1 MRLLFI
7 AWLLFCPTWLC
18 AQRIPLRAERSQRI
32 PESEIHAQQR
42 KLNQVFRHITDTY
55 VNRVNPEAQTETA
68 IRAMLAGL
76 DPHSTYLTAEE
87 MERARENLS
96 GEFCGIGIE
105 FNTLRD
111 TLIAV
116 TVLPDAPA
124 DRAGLRPGDRIV
136 RIDTVSAVGLDRKRI
151 PNLLRGARGSHVAL
165 EVVRRGMTEPLHLE
179 VVRDR
184 IPIHT
189 VDAAYLVDGHTG
201 YIKVNR
207 FGYTTMEEFRRAFSS
222 LGEIDALIL
231 DLRGNSGGIL
241 GQAVELAGFFL
252 PRGTLIAS
260 TEGRAVPST
269 PLRTSQ
275 EGMFTEG
282 KLVVLIDEESASGS
296 EIVAGAIQDWDRGWI
311 IGRPSFGKGLVQR
324 QFVLQDGSAI
334 RLTIAR
340 YHTPSGRVI
349 QRPYRPGERRAY
361 YLDHLHRRNLTP
373 DSLTTGAPTYH
384 TLRLG
389 RTVYGGGGIIPDQL
403 IPADT
408 TTPAPWLVEWIRR
421 GVVNEFSIDYLDR
434 HRPALEKR
442 YPTAERF
449 AAEFNETDELLM
461 ELSAY
466 AAQQGLPCLDEA
478 DDASTRWLKL
488 RMRNNLV
495 RRLYGVEAAVHIM
508 NNTEDAVY
516 KIATEVL
523 KQWSDVGPIQL
534 NAKK

>member
-1 MRLLFI
+1 MRLLFVV
-7 AWLLFCPTWLC
+7 WLLLWPAWLC
-18 AQRIPLRAERSQRI
+18 AQRISLRAERSQRI

-42 KLNQVFRHITDTY
+42 KLDQVFRHITDTY
-55 VNRVNPEAQTETA
+55 VDRVNPEAQTETA

-87 MERARENLS
+87 MERARENFN
-96 GEFCGIGIE
+96 GEFSGIGIE

-124 DRAGLRPGDRIV
+124 ARAGLQPGDRIV
-136 RIDTVSAVGLDRKRI
+136 RIDTVSAIGLDRKRI
-151 PNLLRGARGSHVAL
+151 PDLLRGARGSRVAL
-165 EVVRRGMTEPLHLE
+165 EVVQRGMTEPLHME
-179 VVRDR
+179 VTRDR

-207 FGYTTMEEFRRAFSS
+207 FGHTTMEEFRRAFAS

-275 EGMFTEG
+275 EGTFTEG

-311 IGRPSFGKGLVQR
+311 VGRPSFGKGLVQR
-324 QFVLQDGSAI
+324 QFTLQDGSAI

-361 YLDHLHRRNLTP
+361 YLDHLHRRHLTP

-389 RTVYGGGGIIPDQL
+389 RTVYGGGGITPDQL

-408 TTPAPWLVEWIRR
+408 TTPAPWLVEWMRR
-421 GVVNEFSIDYLDR
+421 GIVDEFVIDYLDR
-434 HRPALEKR
+434 HRLVLEKQ

-449 AAEFNETDELLM
+449 KAEFNETDKLLM

-466 AAQQGLPCLDEA
+466 ATQRGLPCPEGA
-478 DDASTRWLKL
+478 DDTSRRWLKL
-488 RMRNNLV
+488 RMQNDLTRS
-495 RRLYGVEAAVHIM
+495 LYGVEAAIRIM
-508 NNTEDAVY
+508 NNTEDVAYKTATAV
-516 KIATEVL
+516 L
-523 KQWSDVGPIQL
+523 RQWQNKGPIQ
-534 NAKK
+534 